1 VSVKRESLAFVKMA
15 LVTAERKAEFG
26 VSMPTLYRWLASGR
40 LAAHRR
46 PVGRTRTFVDRRQ
59 VRELLDPRNSSRK
72 RK

>member
-1 VSVKRESLAFVKMA
+1 MPPVA
-15 LVTAERKAEFG
+15 AERKPELIGLREASAEFG

-40 LAAHRR
+40 LAGHRR

-59 VRELLDPRNSSRK
+59 LRELLEPKRSARK